1 MITTNVYCEQ
11 AEVPNEW
18 FNRRRAI
25 GPACQKVKSW
35 TGDFTFLI
43 KRVIIDILILDV
55 WTVVYIW

>member
-25 GPACQKVKSW
+25 GPACEKVKRL

-55 WTVVYIW
+55 